1 METLKQIGLVL
12 FMQVLSLVLELI
24 DTGTLKPSVKK
35 RLAVEFIVLLVY
47 VSGLTVFNGLISE
60 ELLTLIGTV
69 YIGVVCASL
78 FKFLNG
84 KKESVTDSN
93 QDKDSNV

>member
-1 METLKQIGLVL
+1 MKEIALVV

-35 RLAVEFIVLLVY
+35 RLAVESCVLIVY
-47 VSGLTVFNGLISE
+47 VLGMTVFKGMISH
-60 ELLTLIGTV
+60 ELLALIGTV
-69 YIGVVCASL
+69 YVGIVCTTL

-84 KKESVTDSN
+84 KKDNTDIDLN
-93 QDKDSNV
+93 D